1 MKTAVKISINQFCK
15 LYEVP
20 NTFVTSLIEYK
31 LIDPIED
38 GSELYIVENQLQHV
52 ERYMRLHYDLN
63 INFEGLDVINNLLL
77 KINKLEQE
85 LNKLK

>member
-1 MKTAVKISINQFCK
+1 MKTTLKINVNQFCK

-20 NTFVTSLIEYK
+20 NAFVTNLIEYK
-31 LIDPIED
+31 LIEPIED
-38 GSELYIVENQLQHV
+38 GGELYIIENQLQHV

-77 KINKLEQE
+77 KINQLEQE

>member
-1 MKTAVKISINQFCK
+1 MKTVVKISINQFCE

-31 LIDPIED
+31 LIEPIKD

-52 ERYMRLHYDLN
+52 ERYMRLYYDLN